1 MELHA
6 EVAFGHPHPIDG
18 ELIDFTSNRDYNQ
31 PLLTATD
38 RNLVRFGSERILPGP
53 RAVGNWTAPQGTA
66 DMKRPSAKQNRW
78 QDHYARKAKQERY
91 PARSV
96 YKLEG
101 IQKKFAVI
109 RKGARVLDLGCSPG
123 SWLLYAARLVGP
135 AGSVVGIDLKPV
147 IVRLPLNAEVMTGDA
162 CNIGAELSQRIGYG
176 YHAVISDMAPSTTGH
191 KGVDALRSVALCEA
205 ALAVAGE
212 RLAVGG
218 NFVCKI
224 FQGEDF
230 MSFLSQVRGKF
241 ETCKAFKPEA
251 TRKASRET
259 YIIGL
264 GKIQEVEHV
273 GS

>member
-1 MELHA
+1 
-6 EVAFGHPHPIDG
+6 
-18 ELIDFTSNRDYNQ
+18 
-31 PLLTATD
+31 
-38 RNLVRFGSERILPGP
+38 
-53 RAVGNWTAPQGTA
+53 
-66 DMKRPSAKQNRW
+66 MKRSSAKTSKW

-109 RKGARVLDLGCSPG
+109 AKGDRVLDLGCAPG
-123 SWLLYAARLVGP
+123 SWLLYAARLAGP
-135 AGSVVGIDLKPV
+135 GGAVVGVDLKPV
-147 IVRLPLNAEVMTGDA
+147 NIALPANARVLTGDILA
-162 CNIGAELSQRIGYG
+162 IDDDLSEQIGYG
-176 YHAVISDMAPSTTGH
+176 FQAVISDMAPSTTGH
-191 KGVDALRSVALCEA
+191 KGVDALRSVVLCEA
-205 ALAVAGE
+205 ALSVAAE
-212 RLAVGG
+212 RLAAGG

-230 MSFLSQVRGKF
+230 MSFLAQVRGMF
-241 ETCKAFKPEA
+241 GTCKAFKPEA

-264 GKIQEVEHV
+264 GKKQEVHHV

>member
-1 MELHA
+1 
-6 EVAFGHPHPIDG
+6 
-18 ELIDFTSNRDYNQ
+18 
-31 PLLTATD
+31 
-38 RNLVRFGSERILPGP
+38 
-53 RAVGNWTAPQGTA
+53 
-66 DMKRPSAKQNRW
+66 MKRPSSKTNKW

-109 RKGARVLDLGCSPG
+109 RKGDRVLDLGCTPG
-123 SWLLYAARLVGP
+123 SWLLYAARLTGP
-135 AGSVVGIDLKPV
+135 GGAVVGVDLKPV
-147 IVRLPLNAEVMTGDA
+147 TVNLPANVRVLAGDVLA
-162 CNIGAELSQRIGYG
+162 IDAGLSERIGDG
-176 YHAVISDMAPSTTGH
+176 FQVVISDMAPSTTGH
-191 KGVDALRSVALCEA
+191 KGVDAMRSVVLCEA
-205 ALAVAGE
+205 ALEVAAE
-212 RLAVGG
+212 RLTAGG

-230 MSFLSQVRGKF
+230 MSFLAQVRGMF
-241 ETCKAFKPEA
+241 GTCKVFKPAA

-264 GKIQEVEHV
+264 GKTQEVKHV